1 MGTWTF
7 FPLQVKSQDSG
18 IIDYDDFRAEL
29 IKNKGRPA
37 IINLNIGTTVKGA
50 VDDLDKVCLSVCRL
64 FSLVMVKPP
73 G

>member
-1 MGTWTF
+1 M
-7 FPLQVKSQDSG
+7 KSQDSG

-50 VDDLDKVCLSVCRL
+50 VDDLDKVGVYLG
-64 FSLVMVKPP
+64 FF
-73 G
+73 GEA